1 MSQAETRRE
10 TQPREKTRENKSS
23 MLEGRKRHQRGKG
36 EEKERGKKPALL
48 RKEKKGSV
56 AWRRLA
62 SDSRHIFL
70 FALPPPFSSSPS
82 SSASYRMPAVGRRF
96 RPKIA
101 FLAFRYDEL
110 RDIYLSPFVI
120 IVEI

>member
-1 MSQAETRRE
+1 
-10 TQPREKTRENKSS
+10 

-36 EEKERGKKPALL
+36 EEKERGKKRCCEK
-48 RKEKKGSV
+48 RKRGCV
-56 AWRRLA
+56 GWRRLA

-70 FALPPPFSSSPS
+70 FALPPLFSSSLS
-82 SSASYRMPAVGRRF
+82 FSASYRMPAVGRRF

-110 RDIYLSPFVI
+110 RDIYLSMSVT